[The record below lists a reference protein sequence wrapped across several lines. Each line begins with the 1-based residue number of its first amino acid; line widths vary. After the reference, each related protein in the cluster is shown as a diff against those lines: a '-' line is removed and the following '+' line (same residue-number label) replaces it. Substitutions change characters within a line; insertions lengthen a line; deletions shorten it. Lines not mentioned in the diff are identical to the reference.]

1 MVYHDLTQ
9 ALGGRVLVLVKD
21 ETMPGEEQAVSERA
35 VAFAKLNRTSVA
47 RELASLDR
55 YPCDEYPVSVFMAGS
70 PGAGK
75 TEVSRAFIQMMQA
88 GGSCALRIDPD
99 DFRCYFPEYTGLNS
113 SLFQRG
119 VTTFVERTLDLV
131 YQQRQSFLL
140 DGTLANLD
148 VARRNISRALDKEN
162 RSAQIIYVYQ
172 RPELAWEFVLA
183 REKKDGRNIPCSE
196 FVRQFYAAKASVCAL
211 KREFDAALQVDVI
224 IKDIDG
230 GNEDIGIDLSAGE
243 IDGFVNQPYDHL
255 ELERILNG
263 VPQ

>member
-1 MVYHDLTQ
+1 MT
-9 ALGGRVLVLVKD
+9 
-21 ETMPGEEQAVSERA
+21 EEEQAVSERA
-35 VAFAKLNRTSVA
+35 VAFAKQHRTRIA
-47 RELASLDR
+47 RELACLKA
-55 YPCDEYPVSVFMAGS
+55 YPRDEYPVSVFMAGS

-88 GGSCALRIDPD
+88 GGSSSLRIDPD
-99 DFRCYFPEYTGLNS
+99 DFRDHFPEYTGRNS

-119 VTTFVERTLDLV
+119 VSSFVERALDLV

-140 DGTLANLD
+140 DGTLANLEL
-148 VARRNISRALDKEN
+148 AHRNIARALKKDN

-183 REKKDGRNIPCSE
+183 REKKEGRNIPCSE

-211 KREFDAALQVDVI
+211 KLQFEAALQVDVI
-224 IKDIDG
+224 IKDTDG

-243 IDGFVNQPYDHL
+243 IDGFVNQPYDQVQ
-255 ELERILNG
+255 LERILNG
-263 VPQ
+263 VSQ

>member
-1 MVYHDLTQ
+1 MTQ
-9 ALGGRVLVLVKD
+9 
-21 ETMPGEEQAVSERA
+21 EEQEVSERA
-35 VAFAKLNRTSVA
+35 LAFAKQNRTRIA
-47 RELASLDR
+47 RELACLET
-55 YPCDEYPVSVFMAGS
+55 YPSDEYPVSVFMAGS

-75 TEVSRAFIQMMQA
+75 TEVSRAFITMMQA
-88 GGSCALRIDPD
+88 GGSNALRIDPD
-99 DFRCYFPEYTGLNS
+99 DFRDFFPEYTGHNS

-148 VARRNISRALDKEN
+148 VARRNIARALDKPN

-183 REKKDGRNIPCSE
+183 REQRDGRNIPCHE

-211 KREFDAALQVDVI
+211 KREFEGSLQVDVI
-224 IKDIDG
+224 IKDNDG
-230 GNEDIGIDLSAGE
+230 QNADIGIDLSADE
-243 IDGFVNQPYDHL
+243 IDAFVNQPYDHIK
-255 ELERILNG
+255 LERILNG
-263 VPQ
+263 EPQ